1 MSPLD
6 LNVAAER
13 CPWPRG
19 CSPWRIRSSP
29 TPPPRSHSRAKP
41 IGCDASRR
49 RSRRGWPRGGWRR
62 FRCRSVG
69 TKGCH
74 ESTEADGGVSM
85 GMVGGSS
92 PCSITGTIP
101 YALSGSWKPGNGS
114 APSTVNGRSRLPCSG
129 GKSRRQSGH
138 HPSRTEPPRSI
149 SATRTVTAPPTRR
162 TRSACS
168 WHRRLP
174 PRLETC
180 LASRSVFPSRRA
192 Q

>member
-1 MSPLD
+1 MLPPNGAPGRAGARPGESDRVRPRRPGATRARSLP
-6 LNVAAER
+6 VA
-13 CPWPRG
+13 
-19 CSPWRIRSSP
+19 
-29 TPPPRSHSRAKP
+29 TPHA
-41 IGCDASRR
+41 G
-49 RSRRGWPRGGWRR
+49 GRGGVGRAAAGGDSVAGPLERR
-62 FRCRSVG
+62 VAMKVPRRMEVFQWGWSAARRHAQSRGQYRMRCRG
-69 TKGCH
+69 RGN
-74 ESTEADGGVSM
+74 
-85 GMVGGSS
+85 
-92 PCSITGTIP
+92 
-101 YALSGSWKPGNGS
+101 LGNGS
-114 APSTVNGRSRLPCSG
+114 APSTVNGRSRLPSSG